1 MSDTY
6 RRYAAIKQGLMQ
18 FFQPRPTGHRERHL
32 NTLVA
37 LICGLTGG
45 QRAHLSTIADHAPSD
60 GADQASVI
68 MRFQRWLKH
77 DANTVDG
84 WFLPVA
90 QALLAILAEQ
100 PLLLVM
106 DGSAVGRGCV
116 ALMLNVVYH
125 GRALPLAWVIIQGQ
139 KGHFPQDTHC
149 ALLAQIQPLIP
160 PTATV
165 TFLGDGEFDG
175 TELQALLRQYHWQYV
190 CRTAPNVLM
199 TVYGKQRPIGNM
211 APTRGELLAVR
222 PAWVTAQEY
231 GPVSVLAIWE
241 ATYDDPMYLVTNMTD
256 LTAALAL
263 YRKRA
268 HVETFF
274 SDQKSRGFHL
284 HKSHLSD
291 PARLARL
298 LIAACLAYL
307 WLVYLGVCALRDAW
321 MQQLHRRD
329 RCDLS
334 LFRLGLR
341 LLARCL
347 KDALLIPH
355 GFLVPANPP
364 RTPEPQRSDTPRQ
377 LTQPQQGNKMACRNG

>member
-18 FFQPRPTGHRERHL
+18 FFHPRPTGHRERHL

-45 QRAHLSTIADHAPSD
+45 QRAQLPTMADHAPSE
-60 GADQASVI
+60 GADQASVVT
-68 MRFQRWLKH
+68 RFQRWLKH
-77 DANTVDG
+77 DANTLDG

-90 QALLAILAEQ
+90 EALLTTLAQQ

-106 DGSAVGRGCV
+106 DGSVVGHGCV
-116 ALMLNVVYH
+116 ALMLSVVYH
-125 GRALPLAWVIIQGQ
+125 GRALPLAWVVVEGQ
-139 KGHFPQDTHC
+139 KGHFPQATHC

-160 PTATV
+160 PTAEV

-175 TELQALLRQYHWQYV
+175 TALQALLRQYHWQYV
-190 CRTAPNVLM
+190 CRTAPNILM
-199 TVYGKQRPIGNM
+199 TVSGKTRPIGNM
-211 APTRGELLAVR
+211 APERGELLAVR
-222 PAWVTAQEY
+222 PAWITAEEY
-231 GPVSVLAIWE
+231 GPVSILAIWE
-241 ATYDDPMYLVTNMTD
+241 ATYDAPLYLVTNMAD
-256 LTAALAL
+256 LAAALAA

-268 HVETFF
+268 QIETFF
-274 SDQKSRGFHL
+274 SDQKSRGFHI

-291 PARLARL
+291 PKRLARL

-307 WLVYLGVCALRDAW
+307 WLVYLGACALRETW
-321 MQQLHRRD
+321 LKRLHRED

-347 KDALLIPH
+347 KDAIPIPA
-355 GFLVPANPP
+355 GFLVPVSLPSKP
-364 RTPEPQRSDTPRQ
+364 MRRSLKQ
-377 LTQPQQGNKMACRNG
+377 AA